1 MEARMKK
8 KLTFGKVIWFIII
21 AYLLIGLVFS
31 LTGIAQRAIAGKG
44 ETFSPLVGIPL
55 DMIGWPLNMKAAY
68 LNGIYGIQFF
78 STLAAMLIATILFF
92 IMLFRKRDKK

>member
-1 MEARMKK
+1 MKK
-8 KLTFGKVIWFIII
+8 KLTFGKIIRFIII
-21 AYLLIGLVFS
+21 AYFLIGLVYS
-31 LTGIAQRAIAGKG
+31 LAGLAQFAIAGKG

-78 STLAAMLIATILFF
+78 STLAAMLIAF
-92 IMLFRKRDKK
+92 IWFIVMLFRKRDKE

>member
-1 MEARMKK
+1 MKK

-31 LTGIAQRAIAGKG
+31 LAGIAQRAIAGKG

-68 LNGIYGIQFF
+68 MNGIYEIQFF
-78 STLAAMLIATILFF
+78 ATLAAMLIAF
-92 IMLFRKRDKK
+92 IWFIVMLFRKRNKE